1 MTFRQ
6 ELVERAKGRGARIL
20 LPEGGDPRVQAAARR
35 LESEGILEPI
45 LIGPGGIDPA
55 RDPRV
60 SQVAQHL
67 RERRPDRVHDA
78 IHAIDLAN
86 DPLRFAAAL
95 VALGEADGCV
105 AGATHP
111 TADVLRAAL
120 WAIGPEPSV
129 GAVSSAFYMAL
140 PDGRVLTF
148 TDCAVIPEPTPA
160 QLADIALAAA
170 RDRKRLVGD
179 EPRVAFLSYST
190 RGSAAGPRIDRVRE
204 AVTIFRGRAPEIVWR
219 KAPDSAVGGRANIL
233 VFPDLDAGNI
243 AYKLVQSLAGATALG
258 PILQGLAHPMS
269 DLSRGAS
276 PDDIVEVAAMI
287 SLQRDRS

>member
-170 RDRKRLVGD
+170 RDRKRLVGALQLLEAD
-179 EPRVAFLSYST
+179 DLGLLSVEPFEQARK
-190 RGSAAGPRIDRVRE
+190 PR
-204 AVTIFRGRAPEIVWR
+204 A
-219 KAPDSAVGGRANIL
+219 DSVEVVG
-233 VFPDLDAGNI
+233 
-243 AYKLVQSLAGATALG
+243 
-258 PILQGLAHPMS
+258 S
-269 DLSRGAS
+269 DLHG
-276 PDDIVEVAAMI
+276 VA
-287 SLQRDRS
+287 LPVRL

>member
-78 IHAIDLAN
+78 IHAIDLAS

-105 AGATHP
+105 AGATHT

-120 WAIGPEPSV
+120 WAIGPEPSETPRP
-129 GAVSSAFYMAL
+129 ATL
-140 PDGRVLTF
+140 PFHGVPLNRL
-148 TDCAVIPEPTPA
+148 PT
-160 QLADIALAAA
+160 
-170 RDRKRLVGD
+170 
-179 EPRVAFLSYST
+179 SM
-190 RGSAAGPRIDRVRE
+190 RGSVSRTRY
-204 AVTIFRGRAPEIVWR
+204 TCH
-219 KAPDSAVGGRANIL
+219 
-233 VFPDLDAGNI
+233 
-243 AYKLVQSLAGATALG
+243 SLAF
-258 PILQGLAHPMS
+258 P
-269 DLSRGAS
+269 
-276 PDDIVEVAAMI
+276 
-287 SLQRDRS
+287 

>member
-1 MTFRQ
+1 
-6 ELVERAKGRGARIL
+6 V
-20 LPEGGDPRVQAAARR
+20 
-35 LESEGILEPI
+35 
-45 LIGPGGIDPA
+45 
-55 RDPRV
+55 
-60 SQVAQHL
+60 
-67 RERRPDRVHDA
+67 
-78 IHAIDLAN
+78 
-86 DPLRFAAAL
+86 
-95 VALGEADGCV
+95 
-105 AGATHP
+105 
-111 TADVLRAAL
+111 
-120 WAIGPEPSV
+120 
-129 GAVSSAFYMAL
+129 VSSAFYMAL
-140 PDGRVLTF
+140 TDGRVLTF

-204 AVTIFRGRAPEIVWR
+204 AVTLFRDRAPEIACDGELQGDAALVPEIAQR
-219 KAPDSAVGGRANIL
+219 KAPDSALGGRANIL

-243 AYKLVQSLAGATALG
+243 GYKLVQCLAGATALG

-287 SLQRDRS
+287 SLQRDHS